1 MDVQKTTINA
11 IRILSAEAIEK
22 AKSGHPGL
30 CAFTRRFPLSGGFRS
45 CPTYPAHYRPKPL
58 RPLLPVPPSP

>member
-1 MDVQKTTINA
+1 MTLNLGETEMDVQKTTINA

-30 CAFTRRFPLSGGFRS
+30 PMGCAPIAYTLFQNFVIK
-45 CPTYPAHYRPKPL
+45 AI
-58 RPLLPVPPSP
+58 VEV